1 MGIEPNEHQIH
12 RSQGKYS
19 YHTEHSEKPE
29 SSYVSLLL
37 VCGILRFCETQCFL
51 VNWRTVEWS
60 MDPLN
65 FSESVSLSKIF
76 SPITEEN

>member
-29 SSYVSLLL
+29 RPNSPMFSLCLIAVGMWDSS
-37 VCGILRFCETQCFL
+37 FL
-51 VNWRTVEWS
+51 
-60 MDPLN
+60 
-65 FSESVSLSKIF
+65 
-76 SPITEEN
+76 